1 MSIGPATTSFCSR
14 SCHEAEDDWK
24 HADKVYQAMTWQRD
38 DIIDNVMRRCGTT
51 CLRLFVYIYIYRERE
66 RERERGCEICILL

>member
-1 MSIGPATTSFCSR
+1 MSIGPATTSSCSR

-38 DIIDNVMRRCGTT
+38 DIIDNVM
-51 CLRLFVYIYIYRERE
+51 
-66 RERERGCEICILL
+66 